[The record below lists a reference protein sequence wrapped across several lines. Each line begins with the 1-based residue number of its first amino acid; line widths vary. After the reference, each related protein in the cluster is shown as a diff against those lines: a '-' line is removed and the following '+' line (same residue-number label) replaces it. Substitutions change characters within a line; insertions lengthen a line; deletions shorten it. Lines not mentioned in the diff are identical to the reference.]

1 MNMSPHR
8 GAAAVETIDHT
19 RRMISRCVVLTLLAV
34 VLASAG
40 CGKAR
45 GTVAVTGKAVLKDG
59 RGLPGGRVILTGGK
73 TSASGQIKP
82 DGTFLL
88 GTFTTSD
95 GSKPGNYTVVVVGA
109 TEPDTRSEFDRMGG
123 VGKPPPSLIAKKYEA
138 AATSDLK
145 VEIKPPKTHLELVLD
160 PSDAVLKNP

>member
-1 MNMSPHR
+1 MSHFVGFR
-8 GAAAVETIDHT
+8 WTIGH
-19 RRMISRCVVLTLLAV
+19 CVALTILV
-34 VLASAG
+34 VMLTSAG
-40 CGKAR
+40 CGKAT
-45 GTVAVTGKAVLKDG
+45 GTVAVTGRAMVKDG

-82 DGTFLL
+82 DGTFVL

-95 GSKPGNYTVVVVGA
+95 GSKPGTYTVVIVGA

-123 VGKPPPSLIAKKYEA
+123 VGKAPPSLIHPRYNTAS
-138 AATSDLK
+138 TSDLK

-160 PSDAVLKNP
+160 PSDAAVKKE

>member
-1 MNMSPHR
+1 M
-8 GAAAVETIDHT
+8 ETIDHPRWT
-19 RRMISRCVVLTLLAV
+19 IGRCVVLTLLAV
-34 VLASAG
+34 MLASAG

-82 DGTFLL
+82 DGTFIL
-88 GTFTTSD
+88 GTLTTSD
-95 GSKPGNYTVVVVGA
+95 GSKPGNYTVVIVGA

-123 VGKPPPSLIAKKYEA
+123 VGRAPPSLINKKYEA
-138 AATSDLK
+138 AATSDLQ

-160 PSDAVLKNP
+160 SSDAAVKKE

>member
-1 MNMSPHR
+1 MNMSPTR
-8 GAAAVETIDHT
+8 ETAVVETTDRSRSMT
-19 RRMISRCVVLTLLAV
+19 GRCVVLAILTV
-34 VLASAG
+34 MLASAG
-40 CGKAR
+40 CGKAQ
-45 GTVAVTGKAVLKDG
+45 GTVAVTGRAVLKDG
-59 RGLPGGRVILTGGK
+59 LGLPGGRVILTGGK

-82 DGTFLL
+82 DGTFVL

-95 GSKPGNYTVVVVGA
+95 GSKPGNYSVVIVGA

-123 VGKPPPSLIAKKYEA
+123 VGKAPPSLIDKKYEA

-160 PSDAVLKNP
+160 LSDAAVRKE